1 MRLLRSATAAL
12 VIAAA
17 FGSAAARPG
26 EERTVEG
33 TLVWPEAVAGEATT
47 GGERRILV
55 HDDRGTR
62 HVIFLTTTTE
72 VPAPLQAGQ
81 RVVVRGQ
88 EGFDPGHLVATRVA
102 SPGDDSVEQS
112 AADASAEGTVLEVS
126 GNSLVLNTTDDRQV
140 AVDLSAIGVSV
151 RALLQPGREVRVFGT
166 LDDQERLVASG
177 LQLDYV
183 PAALPQTRAANGPP
197 ATASPPAGAPR
208 TP

>member
-33 TLVWPEAVAGEATT
+33 TLVWPEAVAGEAP

-72 VPAPLQAGQ
+72 VPASLQAGQ

-102 SPGDDSVEQS
+102 SPSDDSVEQS
-112 AADASAEGTVLEVS
+112 ADDASAEGTVLEVS

-140 AVDLSAIGVSV
+140 AVDLSAIGLSV

-166 LDDQERLVASG
+166 LDDQ
-177 LQLDYV
+177 
-183 PAALPQTRAANGPP
+183 
-197 ATASPPAGAPR
+197 
-208 TP
+208 